1 MFPLFKGE
9 SIPKSKPCRLYISAS
24 PEGLALCMVAVFRVC
39 ENERE
44 NAGVAKDETKG
55 ERKPP
60 LTIALCAVLDTAVA
74 DVWSVKCK
82 TMFAR
87 VGAESE
93 RVRGS

>member
-1 MFPLFKGE
+1 M
-9 SIPKSKPCRLYISAS
+9 PKSKPCRLYICAS
-24 PEGLALCMVAVFRVC
+24 LIGLALCMVAVFRIH
-39 ENERE
+39 EAR
-44 NAGVAKDETKG
+44 KETKG

-60 LTIALCAVLDTAVA
+60 LTIAPCTVLDTAVA

-87 VGAESE
+87 VGVESE